1 MRSRAAFQIDPALK
15 RSPTVLAEDEARKR
29 EERLEPVRLGLP
41 FLEKITEGLRDTQD
55 VLSLCDADGYVLT
68 TIGHWR
74 VIEELAEINFRTGG
88 NWNEQ
93 AAGTNAVG
101 TTLAEGRSVQIV
113 RAEHYVHP
121 WQRWVCTAAPIRH
134 PLSGEIIAV
143 IDVTGYKSRTRCWPY
158 TQPPH

>member
-1 MRSRAAFQIDPALK
+1 VIPRTCSASATLTA
-15 RSPTVLAEDEARKR
+15 TC
-29 EERLEPVRLGLP
+29 LP
-41 FLEKITEGLRDTQD
+41 
-55 VLSLCDADGYVLT
+55 LS
-68 TIGHWR
+68 GHWR

-113 RAEHYVHP
+113 VTEHYVHA
-121 WQRWVCTAAPIRH
+121 WQRGVCTAAPIRH

-143 IDVTGYKSRTRCWPY
+143 IDVTSYKEAV
-158 TQPPH
+158 QPHTLLAVYSTATLIETAAAA